1 MQQNIPLPELAGTKK
16 QSNKIALFNLGF
28 RPFFLGASIFSV
40 ASLSLWMA
48 IYALEFE
55 FSPENISP
63 SQWHAHEMLYGY
75 AFAVIAGF
83 LLTAVKNWTGI
94 QTLHGKPL
102 LALFMLWV
110 SARLIMLINPNLMM
124 WAGLFDVAFNLCLA
138 VAVATPI
145 VQVKQ
150 WRQLGVLAK
159 IAILAFGNIAFY
171 AGALGW
177 WANGAQISITVGL
190 FLTISMILVISR
202 RVLPMF
208 IERGVQEQVKLRQ
221 FKWLD
226 ISIMLL
232 LAGLLLN
239 ELALQ
244 NSSIGILVGSLLFLA
259 NGFRLFN
266 WHTKGIWKAPLLW
279 SLYCGLWLIN
289 LGFLFTSLSYL
300 TSSVSMIFAI
310 HLLAIGGIGL
320 TTVAMMARVSL
331 GHTGRNIQQP
341 PRMVSYAFGLLIA
354 GAILRSI
361 FPILA
366 GEYYLH
372 WAAGSYICWV
382 LAFAIFIGKYY
393 AMLIKPRIDGMLG

>member
-1 MQQNIPLPELAGTKK
+1 MQQNIPIPEFGSSKK
-16 QSNKIALFNLGF
+16 QSKKIALFNLGF
-28 RPFFLGASIFSV
+28 RPFFLGASIFSI

-48 IYALEFE
+48 IYALGFG
-55 FSPENISP
+55 FNLENIRP

-110 SARLIMLINPNLMM
+110 AARLMMLISPSLMM
-124 WAGLFDVAFNLCLA
+124 WAGLFDVAFNLCLVIA
-138 VAVATPI
+138 VAMPI
-145 VQVKQ
+145 VQIKQ

-159 IAILAFGNIAFY
+159 IAILTFGNIAFY

-177 WANGAQISITVGL
+177 WANGAQVSITVGL

-208 IERGVQEQVKLRQ
+208 IERGVQEQVTLRQ

-232 LAGLLLN
+232 LVGLILN
-239 ELALQ
+239 ELAIQ
-244 NSSIGILVGSLLFLA
+244 SSSIGILIGLLLFLA

-266 WHTKGIWKAPLLW
+266 WHTKSIWKVSLLW

-300 TSSVSMIFAI
+300 TNSVSMIFAI
-310 HLLAIGGIGL
+310 HLLSIGGVGL
-320 TTVAMMARVSL
+320 ITVAMMARVSL
-331 GHTGRNIQQP
+331 GHTGRNIHQP
-341 PRMVSYAFGLLIA
+341 PRVVTYAFGLLIA

-366 GEYYLH
+366 GEYYLY
-372 WAAGSYICWV
+372 WVVFSYVCWV
-382 LAFAIFIGKYY
+382 LAFAMFVAKYY
-393 AMLIKPRIDGMLG
+393 PILIKPRIDGMFG

>member
-1 MQQNIPLPELAGTKK
+1 MQQNISTTKFDSSIK

-40 ASLSLWMA
+40 TSLSLWMA
-48 IYALEFE
+48 IYALGLELNL
-55 FSPENISP
+55 ENIRS

-75 AFAVIAGF
+75 AYAVIAGF

-94 QTLHGKPL
+94 QTIHGKPL
-102 LALFMLWV
+102 LALFTLWV
-110 SARLIMLINPNLMM
+110 AARLIMLINPNLMM

-138 VAVATPI
+138 AAVAAPI
-145 VQVKQ
+145 IQIKQ

-159 IAILAFGNIAFY
+159 ILILTFGNIAFY
-171 AGALGW
+171 ASALGW
-177 WANGAQISITVGL
+177 WTNGAQISITVGL

-208 IERGVQEQVKLRQ
+208 IERGVQEQVTLKQ

-232 LAGLLLN
+232 LVSLLLN
-239 ELALQ
+239 ELAIQ
-244 NSSIGILVGSLLFLA
+244 NSSIGILVGSLLFLT
-259 NGFRLFN
+259 NGLRLFN
-266 WHTKGIWKAPLLW
+266 WHTKGIWKVPLLW

-300 TSSVSMIFAI
+300 TNSISMIFAI

-320 TTVAMMARVSL
+320 VTAAMMARVSL
-331 GHTGRNIQQP
+331 GHTGRNIHQP
-341 PRMVSYAFGLLIA
+341 PKIVTYAFGLLIV
-354 GAILRSI
+354 GAVSRSI

-366 GEYYLH
+366 GEYYLF
-372 WAAGSYICWV
+372 WVISTYVCWV
-382 LAFAIFIGKYY
+382 LAFAMFIAKYY
-393 AMLIKPRIDGMLG
+393 SILTKPRIDGMSG